1 MGPWGLQRLW
11 YDGAVMSDPAKIT
24 IIEGPPPTFEA
35 ATEAWLLGLT
45 EGLTLSHVAVCRVRT
60 ANGPALV
67 ERCYR
72 AWRDGQSISLEYRG
86 EDDSLQ
92 QAPIV
97 AARWSEV
104 PDGHVLLLWVRLEEG
119 EIEIDLDFGSE
130 ELDEDTD
137 DAPDDPGLLDR

>member
-1 MGPWGLQRLW
+1 
-11 YDGAVMSDPAKIT
+11 MSDPAKIT

-45 EGLTLSHVAVCRVRT
+45 EGLALSHVAVCRVRT

-72 AWRDGQSISLEYRG
+72 AWRDGQSISLEYRA
-86 EDDSLQ
+86 EDNSLQ

-104 PDGHVLLLWVRLEEG
+104 PDGHVLLLWVRLAEG
-119 EIEIDLDFGSE
+119 DIEVDLDFGPE
-130 ELDEDTD
+130 DLDDELDNGPEG
-137 DAPDDPGLLDR
+137 PDLADR

>member
-1 MGPWGLQRLW
+1 VSFRVKALW
-11 YDGAVMSDPAKIT
+11 YDGLRMNDPAKIT

-45 EGLTLSHVAVCRVRT
+45 EGLSLSHVAVCRVRT

-67 ERCYR
+67 QRCYR
-72 AWRDGQSISLEYRG
+72 AWRDRQSISLEYRA

-97 AARWSEV
+97 AARWSEA

-119 EIEIDLDFGSE
+119 DIEVDLDFGSE
-130 ELDEDTD
+130 DLDAGLD
-137 DAPDDPGLLDR
+137 DGPQGPDLADR